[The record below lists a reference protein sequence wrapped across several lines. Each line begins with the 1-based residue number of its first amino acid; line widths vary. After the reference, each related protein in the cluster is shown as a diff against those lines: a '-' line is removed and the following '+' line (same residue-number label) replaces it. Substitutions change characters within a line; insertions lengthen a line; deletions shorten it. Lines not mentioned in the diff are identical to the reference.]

1 MYIACE
7 KHTTSNRTKIKYCKI
22 RLWYTWN
29 IIYNEYIILLLG
41 TLYDVGMIF
50 DKKNWIDMFYNILL
64 TNVQT
69 KSES

>member
-22 RLWYTWN
+22 RLWYTSN

-50 DKKNWIDMFYNILL
+50 DKKN
-64 TNVQT
+64 
-69 KSES
+69 